1 MTVDATI
8 RPQEAPPTTGVPPS
22 RAGRPDRQLRRRRRT
37 VGALAV
43 GGLAMV
49 TGGIAAG
56 SGPAEWGGALC
67 AALLALYA
75 LQLSRL
81 RRRSL
86 EQDRFGEATPG
97 WSEDELAA
105 WLARAAGEVTV
116 DPAGSLDA
124 LRAAAPAV
132 SARSRARLL
141 DRWTVTQVLW
151 AGAVGSVYNG
161 LLGLADRLA
170 AGSSMGWLRRRLL
183 TMTTALIAY
192 LGRRSAR
199 TVVISALATAST
211 TGFLAASPATAGAA
225 TAPVAGSV
233 PVHAVL
239 AADVD
244 TPAPAVAAASSSSY
258 TIQPGDTLWALAAR
272 FGTTVEALASA
283 NGIANPSVIYPGQ
296 VITVAPGPSGT
307 GSVSAGVAVT
317 TAASAAPAGAPA
329 SSSSYTIQPGDTLWA
344 LAARFGTTV
353 EALAS
358 ANGIANPSVIY
369 AGQVIT
375 VAPGSGPIAA
385 ISSTAPPSASAS
397 ASASAETAPSPPAAT
412 TASPTAPTTPS
423 PPAATTASPTA
434 PTSTLAGYANPLR
447 AISNLVPERIDQGV
461 DYAGSGPIY
470 AIGDGVVLN
479 TTNSGWPGGAFIS
492 YQLSNGPAAGNIVY
506 VAENVVPRVQVG
518 QQVTPTTVIG
528 TLVDASPNLET
539 GWAQPPGNGNAAAT
553 GQWNTTTSTAYGE
566 NFSQLLQALGAPPGV
581 SEGTVQGAL
590 PAGWPTW

>member
-1 MTVDATI
+1 MTVDVTI
-8 RPQEAPPTTGVPPS
+8 RPQEAPPTTGVPPA
-22 RAGRPDRQLRRRRRT
+22 RTGRPDRQLRRRRRT
-37 VGALAV
+37 VGVLGV
-43 GGLAMV
+43 GSLAMA

-56 SGPAEWGGALC
+56 SGPAEWAGVLC
-67 AALLALYA
+67 AALLALYV

-86 EQDRFGEATPG
+86 ERDQFAGATRG
-97 WSEDELAA
+97 WSEDELAQ
-105 WLARAAGEVTV
+105 WLARAAAEVTV
-116 DPAGSLDA
+116 DTAGSLHA

-132 SARSRARLL
+132 TARSRARLL
-141 DRWTVTQVLW
+141 DRWAVTQVLW
-151 AGAVGSVYNG
+151 AGAAGSVYNG

-211 TGFLAASPATAGAA
+211 TGFLAAAAAPAASAGAA
-225 TAPVAGSV
+225 TAPIAGSV
-233 PVHAVL
+233 AVPAVL

-244 TPAPAVAAASSSSY
+244 AP
-258 TIQPGDTLWALAAR
+258 P
-272 FGTTVEALASA
+272 
-283 NGIANPSVIYPGQ
+283 
-296 VITVAPGPSGT
+296 
-307 GSVSAGVAVT
+307 
-317 TAASAAPAGAPA
+317 PAGAPA

-353 EALAS
+353 QALAG
-358 ANGIANPSVIY
+358 ANGIANPDVIY

-375 VAPGSGPIAA
+375 VAPGSGPITTPA
-385 ISSTAPPSASAS
+385 STPSPSPSATPVPPPASTPSPSATRS
-397 ASASAETAPSPPAAT
+397 ATPAPPAA
-412 TASPTAPTTPS
+412 
-423 PPAATTASPTA
+423 PPGAIAGSI
-434 PTSTLAGYANPLR
+434 AGYANPLR
-447 AISNLVPERIDQGV
+447 AVSNLVPERIDQGV

-470 AIGDGVVLN
+470 AIGDGVVVN

-506 VAENVVPRVQVG
+506 VAENVVPTVQVG

-553 GQWNTTTSTAYGE
+553 GQWNTSTSTAYGE

-581 SEGTVQGAL
+581 SEGTVQGAV